1 MTNKSPFFII
11 TASLLAAALT
21 VALPDLELEAAAGEP
36 VKSATIHGMAGAPHA
51 PSAPGLKP

>member
-21 VALPDLELEAAAGEP
+21 LALPDFELEAAAGEA
-36 VKSATIHGMAGAPHA
+36 VKNATIHGLVGAPHA